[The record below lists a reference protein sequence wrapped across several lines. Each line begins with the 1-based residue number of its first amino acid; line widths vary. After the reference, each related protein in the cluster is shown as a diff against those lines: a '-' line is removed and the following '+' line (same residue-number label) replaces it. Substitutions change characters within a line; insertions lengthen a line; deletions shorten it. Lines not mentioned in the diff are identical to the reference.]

1 MKNILVGVTG
11 GIAAYKS
18 AGIVSLLK
26 KKGYNVKVVMTKNA
40 TKIIGPLTLET
51 LSRNRIYVDMW
62 DNNPHYEVEHISL
75 ADWADM
81 VLIAPATYN
90 IIGKIANG
98 IADDMLTTILAA
110 VSVRKPVFFALAMNV
125 NMYENPIL
133 KENINKLKSF
143 GYRFIDAEEGLLA
156 CNYSAKGRMSEPED
170 IVDEIE
176 RYSIFSKFANFDTA
190 LKGKKI
196 LITSGRTK
204 ENIDP
209 IRYLSNNSSGKMGYS
224 LAQAAADL
232 GAEVTLISG
241 PTDLKIR
248 NGLKNFISVESALEM
263 YEKVD
268 EYFKNTDIFIACAA
282 VADYRPKE
290 YKKEKIKKSDSDFVI
305 ELVRNPDI
313 LLEMSKKKEKQLLV
327 GFAAETNNIKENAL
341 KKLEKKNLDIIVA
354 NNASVMGSD
363 ENVIEIIKKDRTSV
377 EISQKSKVEL
387 AYDILSEVICELEK
401 INKRRRGYTNLAN

>member
-26 KKGYNVKVVMTKNA
+26 KKGYNVKVVMTENA

-62 DNNPHYEVEHISL
+62 DSNPHYEVEHISL
-75 ADWADM
+75 ADWADV

-90 IIGKIANG
+90 IIGKVANG
-98 IADDMLTTILAA
+98 IADDMLTTVISA

-176 RYSIFSKFANFDTA
+176 RYSIFSKIKNFDTA

-224 LAQAAADL
+224 LAQAAVDL

-241 PTDLKIR
+241 PTDLKVP
-248 NGLKNFISVESALEM
+248 NGLENFISVESALEM

-290 YKKEKIKKSDSDFVI
+290 YKKEKIKKSDVDLVI
-305 ELVRNPDI
+305 ELIRNPDI

-377 EISQKSKVEL
+377 EISQKSKIEL
-387 AYDILSEVICELEK
+387 AYDILNEVIFELK
-401 INKRRRGYTNLAN
+401 KR

>member
-1 MKNILVGVTG
+1 MKNMKNILVGVTG

-26 KKGYNVKVVMTKNA
+26 KKGYNVKVVMTENA

-62 DNNPHYEVEHISL
+62 DSNPHYEVEHISL

-90 IIGKIANG
+90 IIGKVANG
-98 IADDMLTTILAA
+98 IADDMLTTIISA
-110 VSVRKPVFFALAMNV
+110 VSVRKPVFFTLAMNV

-133 KENINKLKSF
+133 KENIDKLKSF

-176 RYSIFSKFANFDTA
+176 RYSIFSKIENFDTV

-209 IRYLSNNSSGKMGYS
+209 VRYLSNNSSGKMGYS

-241 PTDLKIR
+241 PTDLKIP
-248 NGLKNFISVESALEM
+248 NGLKNFISVKSALEM

-290 YKKEKIKKSDSDFVI
+290 YKKEKIKKSDSDLVM

-327 GFAAETNNIKENAL
+327 GFAAETNEIRENAL

-363 ENVIEIIKKDRTSV
+363 ENMIEIIKKDRTSV
-377 EISQKSKVEL
+377 KISQKSKMEL
-387 AYDILSEVICELEK
+387 AYDILREIIFELK
-401 INKRRRGYTNLAN
+401 KR

>member
-1 MKNILVGVTG
+1 MKNILIGVTG

-26 KKGYNVKVVMTKNA
+26 KKGYNVKVVMTENA

-62 DNNPHYEVEHISL
+62 DSNPHYEVEHISL
-75 ADWADM
+75 ADWADV

-90 IIGKIANG
+90 IIGKVANG
-98 IADDMLTTILAA
+98 IADDMLTTVISA

-170 IVDEIE
+170 IVNEIE
-176 RYSIFSKFANFDTA
+176 RYSIFSKIKNFDTA

-209 IRYLSNNSSGKMGYS
+209 VRYLSNNSSGKMGYS
-224 LAQAAADL
+224 LAQAAVDL

-241 PTDLKIR
+241 PTDLKVP
-248 NGLKNFISVESALEM
+248 NGLENFISVESALEM

-268 EYFKNTDIFIACAA
+268 EYF
-282 VADYRPKE
+282 
-290 YKKEKIKKSDSDFVI
+290 VI
-305 ELVRNPDI
+305 ELIRNPDI

-327 GFAAETNNIKENAL
+327 GFAAETNDIRENAL

-363 ENVIEIIKKDRTSV
+363 ENVIEITKKDRTSV
-377 EISQKSKVEL
+377 EISQKSKIEL
-387 AYDILSEVICELEK
+387 AYDILNEVIFELK
-401 INKRRRGYTNLAN
+401 KR